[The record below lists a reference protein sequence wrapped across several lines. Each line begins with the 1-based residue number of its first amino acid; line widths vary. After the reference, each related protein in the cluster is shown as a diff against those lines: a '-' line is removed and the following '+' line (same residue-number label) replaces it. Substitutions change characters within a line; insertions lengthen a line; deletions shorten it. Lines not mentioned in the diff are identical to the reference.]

1 MSEPYTILRRFRH
14 GAANMLLC
22 LRHDSYIGKSVKL
35 YGEYSEAE
43 VDVFRQF
50 VGPTAV
56 VIDGG
61 ALFGEHTLA
70 LAGLCPAGHVIA
82 FEPQRIPFQ
91 MLCGNCQ
98 LNSVDNVDA
107 ERVALGAAAGRTHV
121 MPLSPYADSPWGIA
135 TTGGPIGDVVNVR
148 TIDSYEL
155 KRLDFVK
162 LDLEGGEPDALLGG
176 LETLRRCRPVVYAE
190 FNYNRAAIIAALEMA
205 GYLDIWRHLAPVE
218 REPNY
223 LGARVRNELPV
234 PSDMLLALPPGL
246 APLPEG
252 WLEKNGFKFQSRVEQ

>member
-14 GAANMLLC
+14 GAANVLLC

-50 VGPTAV
+50 VTPTAV

-70 LAGLCPAGHVIA
+70 LSELCPAGHVIA

-98 LNSVDNVDA
+98 LNSADNVDA
-107 ERVALGAAAGRTHV
+107 ERVALGAAAGRTRV
-121 MPLSPYADSPWGIA
+121 LPLSPYCDAPWGIA
-135 TTGGPIGDVVNVR
+135 TTGGPVGDSVPVR

-155 KRLDFVK
+155 KRLNFVK
-162 LDLEGGEPDALLGG
+162 LDLEGGEPDAILGG
-176 LETLRRCRPVVYAE
+176 LETLRRCRPVLYVE
-190 FNYNRAAIIAALEMA
+190 FNYNRAAIISALEMA
-205 GYLDIWRHLAPVE
+205 GYPMLWRHLAPVE

-223 LGARVRNELPV
+223 LGARVQNQLPI
-234 PSDMLLALPPGL
+234 PSDMVLALPDGQVLPG
-246 APLPEG
+246 G
-252 WLEKNGFKFQSRVEQ
+252 WLANNGFKKVEGPE

>member
-1 MSEPYTILRRFRH
+1 MTENYTILRRFRH
-14 GAANMLLC
+14 GAANLLLC
-22 LRHDSYIGKSVKL
+22 LKHDSYIGRAVER

-70 LAGLCPAGHVIA
+70 LADLCPAGHVIA

-107 ERVALGAAAGRTHV
+107 ERAALGAAPGRTRV
-121 MPLSPYADSPWGIA
+121 LPLSPYADAPWGMA
-135 TTGGPIGDVVNVR
+135 TTGAGVGDSLPVR
-148 TIDSYEL
+148 TIDSYDL

-162 LDLEGGEPDALLGG
+162 LDLEGCETDAIVGG
-176 LETLRRCRPVVYAE
+176 LETIRRCRPVLYVE
-190 FNYNRAAIIAALEMA
+190 FNYNRAGLLAALEMA
-205 GYLDIWRHLAPVE
+205 GYSSLWRHAAPVH

-223 LGARVRNELPV
+223 LGRPVTGELPV
-234 PSDMLLALPPGL
+234 PSDMVLALPAGQILPG
-246 APLPEG
+246 A
-252 WLEKNGFKFQSRVEQ
+252 WLDNNGFRKVEGPE

>member
-1 MSEPYTILRRFRH
+1 
-14 GAANMLLC
+14 MLLC
-22 LRHDSYIGKSVKL
+22 LKNDSYIGKSVRL
-35 YGEYSEAE
+35 YGEYSEGE

-70 LAGLCPAGHVIA
+70 LAELCPAGHVLA

-98 LNSVDNVDA
+98 LNSADNVDA
-107 ERVALGAAAGRTHV
+107 ERVALGAADGRTRV
-121 MPLSPYADSPWGIA
+121 LPLSPYADSPWGIA
-135 TTGGPIGDVVNVR
+135 TTGTGVGDVVPVR
-148 TIDSYEL
+148 TIDSYNL

-162 LDLEGGEPDALLGG
+162 LDLEGAEPDALLGG
-176 LETLRRCRPVVYAE
+176 LETFRRCRPVLYVE
-190 FNYNRAAIIAALEMA
+190 FNYNRAAILAALDMA
-205 GYLDIWRHLAPVE
+205 GYRSIWRHFVPVE

-223 LGARVRNELPV
+223 LAARVRGELPL
-234 PSDMLLALPPGL
+234 PSDMVLALPDDRALPVFL
-246 APLPEG
+246 AS
-252 WLEKNGFKFQSRVEQ
+252 NGFKKVEGPE